1 MQLTAI
7 VCGFFGTGAK
17 AELYSLSLFHVDG
30 DQVRRYGSLVSTS
43 QTPPARQLE
52 QAGLTRE
59 QLEQAP
65 SPEQVWGEVRRY
77 FTHSLV
83 ICIANEAAVLSGT
96 LERRGMYPPV
106 MFTLSIRELAKNAG
120 VQLPADIQ
128 KPEQLVEA
136 FWQIRRQYRDWET
149 CIGMIKP
156 SLPVHK
162 KRAYTFFDCET
173 ADSTG
178 QICSIGLLHQDSD
191 GKMTEYYSLVN
202 PERPMQKENLAI
214 HGITDEMAAQAPTF
228 PEVWKE
234 IRKWF
239 QGSVLVAHSASAA
252 DLFFLKSTL
261 ACYQLE
267 LGEVEYICTCRAAQ
281 KLLPRLENHRL
292 NTLCAYYHIPLDHH
306 NALSD
311 AQGCY
316 QLFIELGKLRDMD
329 TFISRYDLS
338 PAHGQR
344 PVRRK
349 SGRGLPSE
357 YYSHPDSLDFTA
369 AFAVTGDF
377 RNGSREEAEDKI
389 RALGGVVRSSVTKSV
404 KYLVVG
410 SLGSD
415 RWVRGYGNKVE
426 KARELGVPIIA
437 ENDFWKAVNAAEKA
451 AGQQE

>member
-17 AELYSLSLFHVDG
+17 AELYSLTLFHLDG

-65 SPEQVWGEVRRY
+65 ELEQVWGEVRRY

-83 ICIANEAAVLSGT
+83 ICTANEAAVLSGA

-106 MFTLSIRELAKNAG
+106 MFTLSIRELAKAAG
-120 VQLPADIQ
+120 QTLGEMDQ
-128 KPEQLVEA
+128 PEQLADA
-136 FWQIRRQYRDWET
+136 FRLLRRQYRDWET

-156 SLPVHK
+156 SLPVRK

-202 PERPMQKENLAI
+202 PERPMQKENIAI
-214 HGITDEMAAQAPTF
+214 HGITDEIAAQAPIF

-234 IRKWF
+234 IRHWF
-239 QGSVLVAHSASAA
+239 EGSVLVAHSASAA

-261 ACYQLE
+261 ASYRLE
-267 LGEVEYICTCRAAQ
+267 LGEVEYICTCRASQ

-292 NTLCAYYHIPLDHH
+292 NTLCAYYNIPLDHH

-311 AQGCY
+311 AWGCY
-316 QLFIELGKLRDMD
+316 RLFVELGKLRDMD

-338 PAHGQR
+338 PSRSQR

-357 YYSHPDSLDFTA
+357 YYSHPDSVDFSA
-369 AFAVTGDF
+369 PFAVTGDF
-377 RNGSREEAEDKI
+377 RNGSREDAEDKI

-415 RWVRGYGNKVE
+415 RWVRGYGNKVG
-426 KARELGVPIIA
+426 KARELGVPILS
-437 ENDFWKAVNAAEKA
+437 ESDFWKAVRAAEKNDGKA
-451 AGQQE
+451 